1 MSKQSISTQDAEAP
15 NENPPDAG
23 PRSLHRTLRI
33 LQHIALGE
41 GDFTLARLS
50 DELEIPKSSLL
61 GLLRPLVS
69 LAYVVHNNGSY
80 LLGPA
85 AYRLGLSITPS
96 VSIGRIAAP
105 FMRELVDICEETA
118 LIGTLD
124 RDLGR
129 IIYVEKIESTR
140 SIRYT
145 VPLGTSRPL
154 YCSAAG
160 RVLLAFSDQ
169 EYIDEYLRTE
179 QLIAMTPQSVT
190 NPAELRRE
198 LARVRESGVATTVG
212 EVSSDVAGFAAP
224 IFDHQSKLVA
234 SLAVAAP
241 VSRTRGSQHDFRQ
254 QVIEAAGNIS
264 FGLGYPSAELKSLS
278 SRKKSI

>member
-1 MSKQSISTQDAEAP
+1 MPTHSISAQKAETP
-15 NENPPDAG
+15 KENALDTG

-41 GDFTLARLS
+41 GDFSLARLS
-50 DELEIPKSSLL
+50 AELDIPKSSLL
-61 GLLRPLVS
+61 GLLRPLVC
-69 LAYVVHNNGSY
+69 LAYIVHNNGSY
-80 LLGPA
+80 VLGPA

-105 FMRELVDICEETA
+105 FMKALVDICEETV

-124 RDLGR
+124 RDMGR
-129 IIYVEKIESTR
+129 VIYVEKLESAR

-169 EYIDEYLRTE
+169 EYVDEYLRTE
-179 QLIAMTPQSVT
+179 PLVALTPQTIT

-198 LARVRESGVATTVG
+198 LTRVRESGVAVSSG

-224 IFDHQSKLVA
+224 IFDHQSKMVGA
-234 SLAVAAP
+234 LAVAAP
-241 VSRTRGSQHDFRQ
+241 VDRTRGSQHDFRQ
-254 QVIEAAGNIS
+254 HVIEAAGNIS
-264 FGLGYPSAELKSLS
+264 FGLGYPAAELKMSS
-278 SRKKSI
+278 SRRKRA